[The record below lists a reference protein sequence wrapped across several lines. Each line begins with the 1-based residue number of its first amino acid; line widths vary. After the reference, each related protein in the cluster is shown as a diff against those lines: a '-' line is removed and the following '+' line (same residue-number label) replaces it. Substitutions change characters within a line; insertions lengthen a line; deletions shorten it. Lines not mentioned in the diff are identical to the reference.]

1 MSLADKLSDDL
12 KAALKSGDKD
22 KVSILRMVKSSI
34 KNQEIEKKSLL
45 DDKEISS
52 IFRLFVKRAKDA
64 IDQYSGAGR
73 AELAEKEKREL
84 EIIQDY
90 LPRQLGEE
98 DARKVVQEVVSDTG
112 AAGPGDM
119 GKVMKALMTKAGGQ
133 IDGRMASSL
142 VKEILEA

>member
-1 MSLADKLSDDL
+1 MSLGEKLSEDL
-12 KAALKSGDKD
+12 KAAMKSGDKD

-34 KNQEIEKKSLL
+34 KNQEIEKKSYL

-52 IFRLFVKRAKDA
+52 ILRSFVKRAKES

-84 EIIQDY
+84 AIIQDY
-90 LPRQLGEE
+90 LPKQLGEE
-98 DARKVVQEVVSDTG
+98 DARKVIQEVVSDIG

-119 GKVMKALMTKAGGQ
+119 GKVMKALMAKAGGQ
-133 IDGRMASSL
+133 IDGKMASSL

>member
-1 MSLADKLSDDL
+1 MSLGEKLSEDL
-12 KAALKSGDKD
+12 KTALKSGDKD

-34 KNQEIEKKSLL
+34 KNQEIDKKSSL

-52 IFRLFVKRAKDA
+52 TLRVFAKRAKDA
-64 IDQYSGAGR
+64 IDQFSAAGR
-73 AELAEKEKREL
+73 TELAEKEQMEL

-90 LPRQLGEE
+90 LPKQLGEE
-98 DARKVVQEVVSDTG
+98 DARKVIQEVVSDIG

-119 GKVMKALMTKAGGQ
+119 GKVMKALMVKAGGQ